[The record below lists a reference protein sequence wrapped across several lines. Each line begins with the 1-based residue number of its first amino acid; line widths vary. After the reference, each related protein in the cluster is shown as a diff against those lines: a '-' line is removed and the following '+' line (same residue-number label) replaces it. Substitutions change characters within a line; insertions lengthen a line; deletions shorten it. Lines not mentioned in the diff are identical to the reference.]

1 MPKPEIREFSTQQLN
16 KLSKK
21 ELIHFLISF
30 DVDIEKIVKD
40 NIIGQQSMGIKCF
53 ECLSIAKKLEIKI

>member
-1 MPKPEIREFSTQQLN
+1 MPKTREFFTQQLN

-40 NIIGQQSMGIKCF
+40 NIKGQQSMGIKCF
-53 ECLSIAKKLEIKI
+53 DCLSIAEKLDIKI